1 MVDSWWI
8 NGNKY
13 NKLDELLDLMIIN
26 QHENGKAT
34 FKQFF

>member
-13 NKLDELLDLMIIN
+13 NKLDELDLMIIN